1 MNFFTKKINFILFVI
16 IFLFFNTSI
25 NARDVS
31 QKYSKKDISNCFTG
45 VIYMN
50 QADNDYPRFFR
61 IYAISQ
67 NMTKNARKKNKTGT
81 ICYRKILTIRFC
93 SPFLINRS
101 KCLLIKTTT
110 VKTRDRGLCYS

>member
-31 QKYSKKDISNCFTG
+31 QKYSKKDISNYFTG

-50 QADNDYPRFFR
+50 QADNDYAFKHFNKIKFLKKEHSNFNIQFVR
-61 IYAISQ
+61 ILVLLDKFDQAY
-67 NMTKNARKKNKTGT
+67 N
-81 ICYRKILTIRFC
+81 
-93 SPFLINRS
+93 FLNETWNES
-101 KCLLIKTTT
+101 
-110 VKTRDRGLCYS
+110 